1 MLMQQWRD
9 RLQPT
14 NNIRKNLARAL
25 RSRHWDDR
33 PNSHVGVLFR
43 HLGTT
48 TVSPLDDSRSDYPL
62 VGLPSNQL
70 GRFQYGADRNF
81 DLEGYETMDTE
92 MIETKGGRKERQ
104 KGVTTIEYAI
114 MLVLIALLIAASTPG
129 ISNAVLSVFSKT
141 TSVLSK

>member
-1 MLMQQWRD
+1 MA
-9 RLQPT
+9 
-14 NNIRKNLARAL
+14 NVGKNLARRNPA
-25 RSRHWDDR
+25 RNWDDR
-33 PNSHVGVLFR
+33 ANGHSDVRSG

-48 TVSPLDDSRSDYPL
+48 TLRPLDDSRSGYPL
-62 VGLPSNQL
+62 VGLPSKSTL
-70 GRFQYGADRNF
+70 IGSSMELIATST
-81 DLEGYETMDTE
+81 LEGNKTMDTE
-92 MIETKGGRKERQ
+92 MIEAKGGRKERQ